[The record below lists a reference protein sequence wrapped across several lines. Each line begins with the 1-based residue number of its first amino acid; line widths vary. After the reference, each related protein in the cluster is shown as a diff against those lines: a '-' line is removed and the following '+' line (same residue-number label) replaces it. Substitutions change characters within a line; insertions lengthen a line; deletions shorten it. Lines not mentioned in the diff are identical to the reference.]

1 MFIYLWTYSRRWI
14 FGKCNEKEKAFL
26 KKVRLAF
33 SWTGVTPQ
41 MNVEST
47 VTFMVTGTI
56 ANTWHRPNRIGWQ
69 WIGN

>member
-1 MFIYLWTYSRRWI
+1 
-14 FGKCNEKEKAFL
+14 
-26 KKVRLAF
+26 
-33 SWTGVTPQ
+33 

-69 WIGN
+69 WNGN